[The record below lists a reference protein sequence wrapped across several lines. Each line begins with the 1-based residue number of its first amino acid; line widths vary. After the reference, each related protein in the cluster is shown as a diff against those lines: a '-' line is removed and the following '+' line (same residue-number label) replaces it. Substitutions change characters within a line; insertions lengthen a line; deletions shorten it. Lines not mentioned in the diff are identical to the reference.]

1 MIKYIYAYTGDTGS
15 GKSYLAEELAKKCD
29 SEIRSFA
36 YPIRQLISCTALGNY
51 FVEEL
56 KNGSVKKDSLFLN
69 KDFAAVTKKL
79 EKNFFIKHARGE
91 FGKHYTQKHTYS
103 DMLVDNFLSFYMEN
117 INLIEQECK
126 TIRDYLIYIGELFGK
141 GFHGDDSF
149 WAKILLKEIKT
160 TIIETDVLVIDDLRF
175 RSEFET
181 LRAFCNEENIVLTVF
196 NIDNRTI
203 IQKIFKKLSRD
214 LTFISKQPETIPIK
228 NIF

>member
-1 MIKYIYAYTGDTGS
+1 MIKYIFAYTGDTGS

-51 FVEEL
+51 SVEDL

-79 EKNFFIKHARGE
+79 EKNFFIKHRGG

-141 GFHGDDSF
+141 GFHGDESF
-149 WAKILLKEIKT
+149 WAQILIEEIRSSEYD
-160 TIIETDVLVIDDLRF
+160 IIILDDLRF
-175 RSEFET
+175 KSEFTALKE
-181 LRAFCNEENIVLTVF
+181 FCIKENIILRVF
-196 NIDNRTI
+196 HIDSRSR
-203 IQKIFKKLSRD
+203 IQKIFKKLPRD
-214 LTFISKQPETIPIK
+214 LEFISKQPETISIK

>member
-1 MIKYIYAYTGDTGS
+1 MIKYIYAYTGGTGS

-29 SEIRSFA
+29 SEIHSFA

-51 FVEEL
+51 SVEDL

-69 KDFAAVTKKL
+69 RDFAAVTKKL
-79 EKNFFIKHARGE
+79 EKNFFIEHAMGE

-117 INLIEQECK
+117 VNLIEQECK

-141 GFHGDDSF
+141 GLHNDDSF

-160 TIIETDVLVIDDLRF
+160 PIVETDVLVIDDLRF
-175 RSEFET
+175 RSEFEA
-181 LRAFCNEENIVLTVF
+181 LRVFCNEENVVLTVF
-196 NIDNRTI
+196 HIDNRTI
-203 IQKIFKKLSRD
+203 VQKIFKKLPRD
-214 LTFISKQPETIPIK
+214 LTFISKQPETISIK

>member
-1 MIKYIYAYTGDTGS
+1 MVKYIYAYTGGTGS

-29 SEIRSFA
+29 SEIHSFA
-36 YPIRQLISCTALGNY
+36 YPIRQLISCTVLGNY
-51 FVEEL
+51 SVEDL

-79 EKNFFIKHARGE
+79 EKNFFIKHAMGE

-117 INLIEQECK
+117 VNLIEQECK

-141 GFHGDDSF
+141 GFHGDESF
-149 WAKILLKEIKT
+149 WAQILIEEIRSSEDD
-160 TIIETDVLVIDDLRF
+160 TIILDDLRF
-175 RSEFET
+175 KSEFTALKE
-181 LRAFCNEENIVLTVF
+181 FCIKENIVLRVF
-196 NIDNRTI
+196 HIDNRSR
-203 IQKIFKKLSRD
+203 IQKIFKKLPRD
-214 LTFISKQPETIPIK
+214 LEFISKQPETTSIK

>member
-29 SEIRSFA
+29 SEIHSFA
-36 YPIRQLISCTALGNY
+36 YPIRQLISCTVLGNY
-51 FVEEL
+51 SVEDL
-56 KNGSVKKDSLFLN
+56 KNGSVKKNSLFLN
-69 KDFAAVTKKL
+69 RDFAAVIKRL
-79 EKNFFIKHARGE
+79 EKNFFIKARGK
-91 FGKHYTQKHTYS
+91 FGKHHTQKYTYS

-141 GFHGDDSF
+141 GLHNDDSF
-149 WAKILLKEIKT
+149 WAKILLKEIKAT
-160 TIIETDVLVIDDLRF
+160 VTETDIIVIDDLRF

-203 IQKIFKKLSRD
+203 IQKIFKKLPRD
-214 LTFISKQPETIPIK
+214 LAFISKQPETISIK

>member
-1 MIKYIYAYTGDTGS
+1 MVKYIYAYTGGTGS

-51 FVEEL
+51 SVEDL

-69 KDFAAVTKKL
+69 RDFAAVIKRL
-79 EKNFFIKHARGE
+79 EKNFFIKARGE
-91 FGKHYTQKHTYS
+91 FGKHYIQKHTYS

-141 GFHGDDSF
+141 GLHNDDSF
-149 WAKILLKEIKT
+149 WAKILLKEIKIT
-160 TIIETDVLVIDDLRF
+160 RTETDIIVIDDLRF
-175 RSEFET
+175 RSEFEA
-181 LRAFCNEENIVLTVF
+181 LRVFCSEENIVLIVF
-196 NIDNRTI
+196 HIDNRTR
-203 IQKIFKKLSRD
+203 IQKFFTELPKD
-214 LTFISKQPETIPIK
+214 LKFISKQPETISIK

>member
-1 MIKYIYAYTGDTGS
+1 MIKYIYAYTGGTGS

-29 SEIRSFA
+29 SEIHSFA

-51 FVEEL
+51 SVEDL

-69 KDFAAVTKKL
+69 RDFAAVTKKL
-79 EKNFFIKHARGE
+79 EKNFFIEHAMGE

-117 INLIEQECK
+117 VNLIEQECK

-141 GFHGDDSF
+141 GLHNDDSF

-160 TIIETDVLVIDDLRF
+160 PIVETDVLVIDDLRF
-175 RSEFET
+175 RSEFEA
-181 LRAFCNEENIVLTVF
+181 LRVFCNEENVVLTVF
-196 NIDNRTI
+196 HIDNRTR
-203 IQKIFKKLSRD
+203 IQKFFTELPKD
-214 LTFISKQPETIPIK
+214 LKFISKQPETISIK